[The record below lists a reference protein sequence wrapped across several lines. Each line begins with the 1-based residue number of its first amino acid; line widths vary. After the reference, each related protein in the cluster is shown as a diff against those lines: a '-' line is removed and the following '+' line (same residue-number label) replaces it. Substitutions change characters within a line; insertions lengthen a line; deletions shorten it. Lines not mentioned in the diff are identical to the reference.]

1 MKHVQH
7 CCWLALIVLI
17 LAPFSAPTAVCQD
30 SDIEKAIRA
39 FDQNNVGGYIQPM
52 ADFFGANMS
61 AGWYHSASI
70 PTTGL
75 NISLNVIAMGSS
87 VGDDQKTFT
96 AQAPT
101 GFSPSTFKTATVFGG
116 TGATVTDQNTS
127 LEYRGSDGALNTPI
141 FPLAALQLNIGSI
154 YGTEVIIR
162 GVPLPEIS
170 GAPKVTF
177 LGFGVRHSVSQYLPE
192 FPVDIAA
199 GVFYN
204 HIAFGD
210 IIDMKSFAFGAQG
223 SKSFSVLEIYGGF
236 AYESSSMDLSYTATT
251 AGSPKVSISLDGAN
265 KFRATLGVGL
275 NLAILHIFGD
285 VNVGTVTNFSAGI
298 GFGN

>member
-1 MKHVQH
+1 M
-7 CCWLALIVLI
+7 
-17 LAPFSAPTAVCQD
+17 
-30 SDIEKAIRA
+30 
-39 FDQNNVGGYIQPM
+39 
-52 ADFFGANMS
+52 
-61 AGWYHSASI
+61 
-70 PTTGL
+70 GL
-75 NISLNVIAMGSS
+75 NISLNIIAMGSS

-96 AQAPT
+96 AKAPA
-101 GFSPSTFKTATVFGG
+101 GFNPSTFKTATVFGG
-116 TGATVTDQNTS
+116 TGTTVTDQGTGLS
-127 LEYRGSDGALNTPI
+127 YRGSDGAINTPI

-154 YGTEVIIR
+154 YGTEAIIR
-162 GVPLPEIS
+162 GVPIPQIS

-177 LGFGVRHSVSQYLPE
+177 LGFGVRHNISQYLPE

-204 HIAFGD
+204 HISFGD

-236 AYESSSMDLSYTATT
+236 AYESSSMDLSYKSST
-251 AGSPKVSISLDGAN
+251 AGNPSVGITLDGAN
-265 KFRATLGVGL
+265 TFRATLGVGL

-285 VNVGTVTNFSAGI
+285 VNVGSVTNFSAGI